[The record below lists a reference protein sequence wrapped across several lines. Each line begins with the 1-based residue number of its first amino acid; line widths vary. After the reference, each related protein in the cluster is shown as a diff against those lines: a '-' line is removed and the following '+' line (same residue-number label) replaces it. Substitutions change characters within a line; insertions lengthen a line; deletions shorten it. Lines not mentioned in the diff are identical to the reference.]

1 MEIDDGGNV
10 CRAIP
15 CSLFILSVEYRVLID
30 ARIPVYILNAL
41 YLAHHM
47 HHGGHQHGGNSEA
60 HRELEMENEG
70 GSDANAITGAQ
81 SHPNSKASLHH
92 NYQDQPLGKGK
103 IKDDGAQQG
112 HEMSG
117 HEHHQHMSAE
127 RPMFATVTVGVCH
140 CGAGC
145 LLGDIAGGWLVY
157 GTGTQIRD
165 HTLWAEF
172 LIGMKF
178 N

>member
-1 MEIDDGGNV
+1 
-10 CRAIP
+10 
-15 CSLFILSVEYRVLID
+15 
-30 ARIPVYILNAL
+30 
-41 YLAHHM
+41 M

-60 HRELEMENEG
+60 HRELEKENEG
-70 GSDANAITGAQ
+70 GSDANAITVAQ
-81 SHPNSKASLHH
+81 SHPNSDALLHH
-92 NYQDQPLGKGK
+92 NYQDQPLANGK
-103 IKDDGAQQG
+103 IKDGAQQG

-117 HEHHQHMSAE
+117 HEHHHHMSAE

-145 LLGDIAGGWLVY
+145 LLGDIVGEWLVY
-157 GTGTQIRD
+157 GTGAQIRG

-172 LIGMKF
+172 LIGTMF